1 MLLEVCIDTL
11 EAAMAAEQGGAHRLE
26 VCGDLS
32 IGGVT
37 PSQELLKSVKKH
49 TSLPIMMMIRP
60 RGGNFVYSDDEAAV
74 MMKSIRLGKELG
86 VNGFVFGMLQP
97 ENDLNVDLTVEMH
110 KLCQG
115 YETTYHRAF
124 DECSTPIKA
133 LGQLIDMGFT
143 RILTSGQ
150 QSTAIAGKTLI
161 KKLVDFAGD
170 QLTIL
175 PGSGVTSKNA
185 KEIIDFTGAKEIH
198 GSCKG
203 LLSKTDA
210 SEVAKVLEMLT

>member
-115 YETTYHRAF
+115 YETTVR
-124 DECSTPIKA
+124 
-133 LGQLIDMGFT
+133 
-143 RILTSGQ
+143 
-150 QSTAIAGKTLI
+150 
-161 KKLVDFAGD
+161 V
-170 QLTIL
+170 
-175 PGSGVTSKNA
+175 
-185 KEIIDFTGAKEIH
+185 
-198 GSCKG
+198 
-203 LLSKTDA
+203 
-210 SEVAKVLEMLT
+210 